1 MINRITVFGKTEC
14 FTIFGVLGLTMDD
27 NIFFKQATL
36 LICSSLEIETALQRC
51 LQFISKILPADW
63 LHLNIFE
70 PAIGGLR
77 YIAAADATRGWK
89 MTKII
94 HLPEDL
100 IRAIE
105 SGHRL
110 TDHMIINR
118 PEMDPIG
125 RIVTSEFDLPESSF
139 IAQRMRIEGQR
150 LGVVDLFARGH
161 DRYTPEHARRF
172 ALLREPFA
180 IAMANALKHQE
191 LVELKERLISDN
203 HYLNSELLSQSGD
216 AVIGSDTG
224 LAKVMGQVR
233 QVTHLSN
240 TVLLLGETGT
250 GKEVIAN
257 AIHRMSPRSNE
268 AFIKIN
274 CGAIPESL
282 IDSELFGHEKG
293 AFTGADKKKRGRF
306 ERANKGT
313 LFLDEIGELPP
324 WAQVRLLRALQTQEI
339 ERLGGSPPIKLDIR
353 VIVATHRNLEKMVT
367 EGTFREDLWFR
378 INAFPIEIP
387 PLNRRKKD
395 IPLLVNYF
403 LSKKS
408 KEFGIHPTPVV
419 TRASLELLGRH
430 TWPGNVRE
438 LENAVERALIQHRHG
453 PLSFDQIIQVTG
465 RAYTPPPQGNS
476 PEPQA
481 LDDVMRDHI
490 EKVLVGCRGKV
501 NGADGAAVR
510 LGIHPNTLRN
520 RMKKLGIVF
529 GRMRA

>member
-1 MINRITVFGKTEC
+1 
-14 FTIFGVLGLTMDD
+14 MDD
-27 NIFFKQATL
+27 NLFFKQATL

-51 LQFISKILPADW
+51 LKFISEILPADW
-63 LHLNIFE
+63 LHLNIFD

-77 YIAAADATRGWK
+77 YIAAADADHGWK
-89 MTKII
+89 LTKII

-100 IRAIE
+100 IQAIE
-105 SGHRL
+105 SGERL
-110 TDHMIINR
+110 SDQMIINR
-118 PEMDPIG
+118 PGMDPIG
-125 RIVTSEFDLPESSF
+125 RIVTAEFDLPECSF
-139 IAQRMRIEGQR
+139 IAQRMLIEGRR
-150 LGVVDLFARGH
+150 LGVVDLFAKGK

-191 LVELKERLISDN
+191 VVELKEQLISDN
-203 HYLNSELLSQSGD
+203 RYLNSELLSQSGD
-216 AVIGSDTG
+216 AVIGADTG
-224 LAKVMGQVR
+224 LAGVMRQVR
-233 QVTHLSN
+233 QVTHLNN

-268 AFIKIN
+268 AFIKVN
-274 CGAIPESL
+274 CGAIPENL

-293 AFTGADKKKRGRF
+293 AFTGADKQKRGRF

-324 WAQVRLLRALQTQEI
+324 WAQVRLLRVLQTQEI

-353 VIVATHRNLEKMVT
+353 VIVATHRNLEEMVA
-367 EGTFREDLWFR
+367 EGAFREDLWFR
-378 INAFPIEIP
+378 INAFPIQIP
-387 PLNRRKKD
+387 PLNQRKMD

-403 LSKKS
+403 LSIKS
-408 KEFGIHPTPVV
+408 KGFGIHPAPRV
-419 TRASLELLGRH
+419 TRTSLELLERH
-430 TWPGNVRE
+430 NWPGNVRE

-453 PLSFDQIIQVTG
+453 PLSFDQIIQVAG
-465 RAYTPPPQGNS
+465 RAYAPSSQDNP
-476 PEPQA
+476 PEPQT
-481 LDDVMRDHI
+481 LDDLMRDHI
-490 EKVLVGCRGKV
+490 EKVLNDCGGRV
-501 NGADGAAVR
+501 NGGRGAAVM

-529 GRMRA
+529 GRGRA